1 MVAGG
6 SDPQRGWETVAES
19 SAPSRAFAGLY
30 KLGNG
35 NVTGILG
42 YCIRFMDYFAV
53 LNIGLGTFNL
63 IPVPPLDGSKV
74 LAVLLPERIYFK
86 LMKYERYGGILMV
99 ILLYTGILSEPL
111 GTVRNW
117 IFDGMLSVWL

>member
-1 MVAGG
+1 M
-6 SDPQRGWETVAES
+6 
-19 SAPSRAFAGLY
+19 
-30 KLGNG
+30 
-35 NVTGILG
+35 
-42 YCIRFMDYFAV
+42 